1 MNSRQVQILSLAFI
15 LAASWGASVAQP
27 LPAPSRIEVFLDA
40 RAQIET
46 RAADLEVPVTVY
58 DLDAPARA
66 EGRFSQGLPA
76 DRDQAMAEAK
86 RRLANISQSEQ
97 DRIKSSFEGLLK
109 ALQYGLDRYPAV
121 VFDEG
126 QAVVYGAGLEEAI
139 EHYRNWRATEAQQ
152 R

>member
-1 MNSRQVQILSLAFI
+1 MKSRQARILSFAI
-15 LAASWGASVAQP
+15 IPVASWGASVAQP
-27 LPAPSRIEVFLDA
+27 LPAPSRIEVFLGA
-40 RAQIET
+40 RVQVET

-66 EGRFSQGLPA
+66 EAQFSQGLPA
-76 DRDQAMAEAK
+76 DHDQAIAEAK
-86 RRLANISQSEQ
+86 RRLADISQSEQ
-97 DRIKSSFEGLLK
+97 DRIKSTFEGLLK

-126 QAVVYGAGLEEAI
+126 QAVVYGAGLQEALGY
-139 EHYRNWRATEAQQ
+139 YRKWRATEAQQ